1 MTQVLLPLSLSE
13 LWAGMAQHPQGRVF
27 AGGTDLFVKLRG
39 RADRPTALIGLER
52 VAELREVRCDGAT
65 LRIGAA
71 APVGHLAQHEAV
83 RRDFPA
89 LASALTSIGG
99 PALRNMAT
107 LGGNVCTASPAGDT
121 LPPLYVLG
129 ARMVVRSAAGER
141 IVPVEE
147 FILAPGR
154 TALREGEVLAAVL
167 LERPQGQNT
176 QLFTKVGQRRAHAI
190 AVASLAVCATVAP
203 EGRRQV
209 RCAWGSVGPTV
220 VRSPEADKLLA
231 ENPLNEATVALAA
244 QAAREAV
251 APIDDIRASAQ
262 YRRIV
267 AGNLLYRLLEK
278 R

>member
-1 MTQVLLPLSLSE
+1 MTHVLFPRSFAE
-13 LWAGMAQHPQGRVF
+13 LWEAMAQHPQSRIF

-39 RADRPTALIGLER
+39 RVDRPIALIGLER
-52 VAELREVRCDGAT
+52 VAELREIRSDGAT

-71 APVGHLAQHEAV
+71 APVGRLARHEMI

-89 LASALTSIGG
+89 LAEALTSIAG

-107 LGGNVCTASPAGDT
+107 VGGNVCTASPAGDS

-129 ARMVVRSAAGER
+129 ARMVVRSVASER
-141 IVPVEE
+141 IVPIEE

-154 TALREGEVLAAVL
+154 TALREGEVLIAVL
-167 LERPQGQNT
+167 IDRPQGKAM

-190 AVASLAVCATVAP
+190 AIASLAVCATRDS

-220 VRSPEADKLLA
+220 VRSLVVNKLLA

-244 QAAREAV
+244 QTARKAV
-251 APIDDIRASAQ
+251 APIDDIRASAE
-262 YRRIV
+262 YRRTV
-267 AGNLLYRLLEK
+267 AGNLLYRLLV
-278 R
+278 RQ

>member
-1 MTQVLLPLSLSE
+1 MTQLLFPRSLAE
-13 LWAGMAQHPQGRVF
+13 LWETWAQHPQGRIF
-27 AGGTDLFVKLRG
+27 AGGTDLFVKLRSQAG
-39 RADRPTALIGLER
+39 RPAALIGLER
-52 VAELREVRCDGAT
+52 VAELREVRADGET

-71 APVGHLAQHEAV
+71 APVGHLTQHEII
-83 RRDFPA
+83 RQDFPA
-89 LASALTSIGG
+89 LRDALTSIGG

-141 IVPVEE
+141 IVPIEK

-154 TALREGEVLAAVL
+154 TALQEKEVLVAVL
-167 LERPQGQNT
+167 IEQPPQNAL

-190 AVASLAVCATVAP
+190 AIASLAVCATP
-203 EGRRQV
+203 GLEGRCAV

-220 VRSPEADKLLA
+220 VCSPAVDRLLT
-231 ENPLNEATVALAA
+231 ENPLNEATVAQAA

-251 APIDDIRASAQ
+251 APINDIRASAE
-262 YRRIV
+262 YRRTV
-267 AGNLLYRLLEK
+267 AGHLLYRLLEK
-278 R
+278 Q